1 MSVPELGYALHND
14 VRSYKLE
21 KYDEKTNG
29 ATTLFQG
36 PYCDGYSASF
46 AFVTT
51 KTDESAKS
59 RYIA

>member
-21 KYDEKTNG
+21 PYDEKTNG

-46 AFVTT
+46 AFVT
-51 KTDESAKS
+51 DESANS